1 MDVVSK
7 IKELKEK
14 IKLCKDD
21 RLALDLQSQL
31 INLMIETLQNKDNL
45 LELIKNKLYKENK
58 E

>member
-1 MDVVSK
+1 MDAIAK
-7 IKELKEK
+7 IKELQEK

-45 LELIKNKLYKENK
+45 KEIIKNKLYKENK